1 MPQQVKSLLECCQN
15 SLTKSGCFGRGWLCT
30 ILSFKR
36 FFKHATPQQ
45 LYRIERANPDLAL
58 ESPELWLKHCLAF
71 RDIRI
76 DFEQGL
82 YRDPREWRK
91 LYLNRHKEN
100 ERKRLEIKER
110 VANHYSKIK
119 NEKAARSIK
128 VLHGIVPTTK
138 RRTYEAARQ
147 STMSKLFQQ
156 TKKEADKAASIY
168 QQPKRSTAAPSL
180 YGSSQSSTNVISA
193 PKPPSRLVR
202 AYQSNQAKY
211 PRPASSPPS
220 SSLFIA
226 PKSRV
231 LPTSTSKEKV
241 VKKPKL
247 SRNDTDYKPNQNERT
262 VEVTA
267 VEEKKLRPAAI
278 VNFNIF
284 NELSYLF
291 QAPDCYMKRMHVR
304 VTLIC
309 NPMLSAW

>member
-1 MPQQVKSLLECCQN
+1 MPYSLLKE
-15 SLTKSGCFGRGWLCT
+15 SL
-30 ILSFKR
+30 
-36 FFKHATPQQ
+36 KHATPQQ
-45 LYRIERANPDLAL
+45 LYRIERANPELAL
-58 ESPELWLKHCLAF
+58 ESDELWLKHCLAF

-82 YRDPREWRK
+82 YRGSKEWRQ
-91 LYLNRHKEN
+91 LYLNRYKEN

-156 TKKEADKAASIY
+156 TKREADKAASIY
-168 QQPKRSTAAPSL
+168 QQPKRSTAIPSL
-180 YGSSQSSTNVISA
+180 YRPSQPSTNIISA
-193 PKPPSRLVR
+193 PKPPSKLVR
-202 AYQSNQAKY
+202 AYQSNHAKY
-211 PRPASSPPS
+211 PHPAPSPPHS
-220 SSLFIA
+220 NLFIA

-231 LPTSTSKEKV
+231 LPTVSTSKEKV

-247 SRNDTDYKPNQNERT
+247 SRNDMDRKVQNQNEQRAEMT
-262 VEVTA
+262 T
-267 VEEKKLRPAAI
+267 VEEKKIRPAAI

-284 NELSYLF
+284 NELS
-291 QAPDCYMKRMHVR
+291 
-304 VTLIC
+304 
-309 NPMLSAW
+309 